1 MYPVDS
7 NIVYESLRNEIIATQ
22 GTRTNLSVYMFSVYA
37 IIFVL
42 GFDKNPECFVLA
54 SVILIAFQSKINR
67 SNYTIA
73 RISSFIRV
81 VFENDGKNGTH
92 TNWESVEVNKQIQDK
107 LKRSNNWLVEKISEK
122 GAALLGFLSFVCYL
136 IVGWP
141 SSDSEEIAQWLKAN
155 IPYLVFVLLSL
166 LCFVILFIICRDYKI
181 KDEDRDQMVQ
191 VFRNYTEQDNSDNQ
205 NTEEKESNCT

>member
-1 MYPVDS
+1 MNSVD
-7 NIVYESLRNEIIATQ
+7 NNTVYESLRNEIIATQ

-42 GFDKNPECFVLA
+42 GFDEKPECFVLA

-81 VFENDGKNGTH
+81 IFEDEGKNGKH
-92 TNWESVEVNKQIQDK
+92 INWETVEVDEKIQK
-107 LKRSNNWLVEKISEK
+107 ELKRSNNRLVEKISEQ
-122 GAALLGFLSFVCYL
+122 GSVFLGILSFVCYL

-141 SSDSEEIAQWLKAN
+141 NIDSKEISQVLIKI
-155 IPYLVFVLLSL
+155 IPYLI
-166 LCFVILFIICRDYKI
+166 FVILSLVCLAILIVICGDYKI
-181 KDEDRDQMVQ
+181 EKKDRTKMDK
-191 VFRNYTEQDNSDNQ
+191 VFRKYKNSDSSKKMVVKN
-205 NTEEKESNCT
+205 KK